1 MSDIRKKETE
11 GKKKKYTREKEK
23 QGRVLRLLHLHDLL
37 SLSNQEMKGC
47 SPSGQSLLPV
57 HLKASI
63 LPHGEVRHFTK
74 YENFNG
80 KLDLKAI
87 SFASCAWKWT
97 RSKLKLNCLSI
108 LRKDSFQCQQE
119 LEIVVRTEKKTQ
131 ISHQAEKILFLILGH
146 LDNHKYFQSTHPGR
160 SHYRRVNEVPDS
172 NRNSNLEISENTAL
186 KLLQRL
192 LQSKCSVKFWE
203 RVGRKERRMKRREG
217 RKRGVTERMRKKSK
231 EGGKEARQVGL
242 GL

>member
-1 MSDIRKKETE
+1 MRKRLWVCCSLQGYPGRSRKP
-11 GKKKKYTREKEK
+11 KKEK
-23 QGRVLRLLHLHDLL
+23 QGRALRLLHLHDLL
-37 SLSNQEMKGC
+37 SLSNQEMKGGA
-47 SPSGQSLLPV
+47 PSGQSLLPA

-74 YENFNG
+74 DENFNG
-80 KLDLKAI
+80 KLDLNAI
-87 SFASCAWKWT
+87 SFASCAWEWT

-146 LDNHKYFQSTHPGR
+146 LDNHKYFQSAHPGI
-160 SHYRRVNEVPDS
+160 SHYRRVHEVPDS
-172 NRNSNLEISENTAL
+172 NRNSNLEISESTAL

-217 RKRGVTERMRKKSK
+217 RKGVT
-231 EGGKEARQVGL
+231 GKNEEEK
-242 GL
+242 

>member
-23 QGRVLRLLHLHDLL
+23 QGRALRLLHLHDLL

-87 SFASCAWKWT
+87 SFASCA
-97 RSKLKLNCLSI
+97 
-108 LRKDSFQCQQE
+108 
-119 LEIVVRTEKKTQ
+119 
-131 ISHQAEKILFLILGH
+131 
-146 LDNHKYFQSTHPGR
+146 
-160 SHYRRVNEVPDS
+160 
-172 NRNSNLEISENTAL
+172 
-186 KLLQRL
+186 
-192 LQSKCSVKFWE
+192 
-203 RVGRKERRMKRREG
+203 
-217 RKRGVTERMRKKSK
+217 
-231 EGGKEARQVGL
+231 
-242 GL
+242 